1 MKSKTI
7 NLSGIFSLIA
17 GFLRRF
23 HMLLFFLLV
32 SGGLFMAI
40 TALISIVTV
49 SSNSAVTSDNTVN
62 GTFDEDT
69 IKRIEQNTTTTPQP
83 GNRPSPFVE

>member
-1 MKSKTI
+1 MKSNI
-7 NLSGIFSLIA
+7 RLSAIVDPVA

-32 SGGLFMAI
+32 SGGLFIAI
-40 TALISIVTV
+40 MVLISIINV
-49 SSNSAVTSDNTVN
+49 SSNSNVSSDNAIN
-62 GTFDEDT
+62 GSFDEDT
-69 IKRIEQNTTTTPQP
+69 IRRIEQDTTNTALP